1 GIGRNEACATL
12 RCKSAKRKK
21 PSNGCWPGPGSNS
34 KRGGMND
41 DLEDGDRLFEL
52 SGRQLDETASEQAP
66 SRLKAKLYTSLV
78 QKQQESGRLLPLAET
93 RVNGHGLC
101 VFEDLWS
108 RVTSAEG
115 AQSFNCCSVC
125 H

>member
-1 GIGRNEACATL
+1 MSDNLQHE
-12 RCKSAKRKK
+12 
-21 PSNGCWPGPGSNS
+21 
-34 KRGGMND
+34 
-41 DLEDGDRLFEL
+41 DRLFEL
-52 SGRQLDETASEQAP
+52 LARQADEAGAERAP

-78 QKQQESGRLLPLAET
+78 QKQQESGRLLTLAET
-93 RVNGHGLC
+93 RANGHGLC

-125 H
+125 HARVLAEHWEAAPIYWEHCPYVAFGKK